1 MAVRGT
7 DSGGSVLCVR
17 FFATR
22 SEGGVEVGDV
32 DAKAKKLL
40 IPVDGSVSW
49 ELDLLD
55 RPVEVI
61 KLTCPRNPC

>member
-1 MAVRGT
+1 M
-7 DSGGSVLCVR
+7 VLC

-55 RPVEVI
+55 RSVEVI
-61 KLTCPRNPC
+61 KLTCPRKPC